1 MLETAIQL
9 AAVVMLVVAM
19 MMMMMVML
27 VVMLIMVMT
36 MTGYEH
42 VMIPYISSKCAKRAF
57 RL

>member
-9 AAVVMLVVAM
+9 AAVVMLVVV
-19 MMMMMVML
+19 MMMVML

>member
-9 AAVVMLVVAM
+9 AAVVMLVVA